1 MPHPERAIEDLL
13 GSTDGVNM
21 LNLKVMIILI
31 TIKEFI
37 KGIFYLHFYQ
47 IFT

>member
-21 LNLKVMIILI
+21 L
-31 TIKEFI
+31 
-37 KGIFYLHFYQ
+37 KGFFNKRDEYLFM
-47 IFT
+47 